1 MIETCDIAG
10 FSRKA
15 KSAGCDVRS
24 ETMVEQ
30 RDIDIIMN
38 NPIDWERF
46 RNKTV
51 LVTGATGR
59 LGMYLVEA
67 VSKADIDWN
76 LNVTII
82 ALARNGKKLERV
94 FGESLKLPNV
104 HTLVQDITEPIRW
117 DGAVHYIFHTA
128 GAASPMDFT
137 NEPVDTLWGHLQ
149 GTRNVL
155 ELAKEKKSEKVLYV
169 STVEIYGEWKRE
181 EGIREDDMGAL
192 HCDGARACYPEAKR
206 MCETMLASY
215 EAQYGIPYVGV
226 RLCHTFGPG
235 ISLEDGRA
243 FSEFL
248 RNVIKGEDIVLQSD
262 GSAVRTYTYVAD
274 AIGGMLLAFT
284 KGREHYYNIAN
295 LDNLISIRDLAE
307 LIAGLDTR
315 GRVKVRYASQEG
327 QKLQYLPFKLGIM
340 NVDRIMGIGWHPQV
354 GLEDA
359 FRYTLESF
367 QQRSGS

>member
-1 MIETCDIAG
+1 
-10 FSRKA
+10 
-15 KSAGCDVRS
+15 
-24 ETMVEQ
+24 
-30 RDIDIIMN
+30 
-38 NPIDWERF
+38 
-46 RNKTV
+46 
-51 LVTGATGR
+51 
-59 LGMYLVEA
+59 
-67 VSKADIDWN
+67 
-76 LNVTII
+76 
-82 ALARNGKKLERV
+82 
-94 FGESLKLPNV
+94 
-104 HTLVQDITEPIRW
+104 
-117 DGAVHYIFHTA
+117 
-128 GAASPMDFT
+128 
-137 NEPVDTLWGHLQ
+137 
-149 GTRNVL
+149 
-155 ELAKEKKSEKVLYV
+155 
-169 STVEIYGEWKRE
+169 
-181 EGIREDDMGAL
+181 MGAI

-307 LIAGLDTR
+307 LIAGLDAR

-359 FRYTLESF
+359 FRYTLASF